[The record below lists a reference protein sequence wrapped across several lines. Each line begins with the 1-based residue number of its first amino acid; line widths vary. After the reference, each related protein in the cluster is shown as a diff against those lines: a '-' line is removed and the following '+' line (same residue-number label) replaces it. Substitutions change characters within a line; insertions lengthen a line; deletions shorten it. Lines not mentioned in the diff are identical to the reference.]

1 MTSESLEF
9 GSRGFLVLPLVNSE
23 QDLRFLEDVL
33 EPLRQD
39 KSAAGMRNLL
49 RLCDALRQFATTGA
63 VFKLASEL
71 LGSAPRPVRGILFDK
86 TPDANWYVT
95 WHQDLSIPVIAK
107 VETPGYGPWSVKD
120 GVIHVQPPAHI
131 LEQMVSLRIHLDDC
145 GENNGA
151 IKFIPGSHLSG
162 VLDSNEIGKWREAQ
176 EEVVCAARRGDVI
189 AMRPLILHASST
201 AKSPQQRRVLHLE
214 YSAAALPNGLDWAMA

>member
-1 MTSESLEF
+1 MIDLSF
-9 GSRGFLVLPLVNSE
+9 VNNGFLQISSLVFDA
-23 QDLRFLEDVL
+23 DLEMLTDALETTC
-33 EPLRQD
+33 QK
-39 KSAAGMRNLL
+39 KSAAGVRNLL
-49 RLCDALRQFATTGA
+49 RLCDAVMQFATTGA
-63 VFKLASEL
+63 TYQLATEL
-71 LGSAPRPVRGILFDK
+71 LGTTPRPVRGILFDK
-86 TPDANWYVT
+86 TPDSNWYVT
-95 WHQDLSIPVIAK
+95 WHQDLSIPVVAK
-107 VETPGYGPWSVKD
+107 VVTPGYGAWSVKD

-145 GENNGA
+145 CEDNGA

-176 EEVVCAARRGDVI
+176 EEVVCTARRGDVI

>member
-1 MTSESLEF
+1 MASDF
-9 GSRGFLVLPLVNSE
+9 FKDGFLKISSFVSSSE
-23 QDLRFLEDVL
+23 VGELAAAV
-33 EPLRQD
+33 EPFRAD
-39 KSAAGMRNLL
+39 KTTAGIRNLL
-49 RLCDALRQFATTGA
+49 GRCDAVYQFATTSA
-63 VFKLASEL
+63 AFEVAKVL
-71 LGSAPRPVRGILFDK
+71 LGSAPLAVRGILFDK

-214 YSAAALPNGLDWAMA
+214 YSSAALPNGLDWAMA